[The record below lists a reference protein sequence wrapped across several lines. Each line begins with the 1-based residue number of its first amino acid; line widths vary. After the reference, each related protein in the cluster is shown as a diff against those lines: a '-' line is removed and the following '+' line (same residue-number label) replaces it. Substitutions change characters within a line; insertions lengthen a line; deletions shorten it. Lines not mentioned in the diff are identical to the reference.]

1 MISATVASAVVEFH
15 GSPDAASMIAA
26 PGEGGA
32 GVAGAIAVS
41 REGAALARA
50 SWCAARGSPP

>member
-1 MISATVASAVVEFH
+1 MASAVVEFH

-50 SWCAARGSPP
+50 SWCAARGRPP